1 MKGSDVLGHMHT
13 HTPVLTAE
21 GGLSPNIS
29 LWVSWG
35 PEPVKAGPWGP
46 GTGAPHPRSMEWG
59 QASGVLKA
67 LRVYSGRKGFRR
79 PQTASDVLETQSW
92 QDSYRALKPVVNN
105 KICF

>member
-1 MKGSDVLGHMHT
+1 MGHMHT

-21 GGLSPNIS
+21 GGLAPNIS
-29 LWVSWG
+29 LWVRWG
-35 PEPVKAGPWGP
+35 PEPVKEGPWGP
-46 GTGAPHPRSMEWG
+46 DTGAPHPRSKEWG

-67 LRVYSGRKGFRR
+67 LRVYSGRKGIRR

>member
-1 MKGSDVLGHMHT
+1 M
-13 HTPVLTAE
+13 
-21 GGLSPNIS
+21 
-29 LWVSWG
+29 
-35 PEPVKAGPWGP
+35 
-46 GTGAPHPRSMEWG
+46 GTSF
-59 QASGVLKA
+59 GVLKA